1 MPTAAHGVGYVQ
13 AAPNLA
19 ALRSG
24 LEAELTWAAALPSAV
39 AVGSA
44 AGRFEPAASTFL
56 LAASI
61 CLLAAPLY
69 LVAAPSAS
77 TLSIGL
83 TALPVTIEL
92 MTLGVSSEAAENQG
106 LAGRRAGR
114 RAERTAPL
122 VDCQWQC
129 LMPFALCLCLAAAHW
144 WPAQLAAGLLTSR
157 ASFSPCC

>member
-1 MPTAAHGVGYVQ
+1 MQ

-114 RAERTAPL
+114 TAPL
-122 VDCQWQC
+122 VDHRWQC